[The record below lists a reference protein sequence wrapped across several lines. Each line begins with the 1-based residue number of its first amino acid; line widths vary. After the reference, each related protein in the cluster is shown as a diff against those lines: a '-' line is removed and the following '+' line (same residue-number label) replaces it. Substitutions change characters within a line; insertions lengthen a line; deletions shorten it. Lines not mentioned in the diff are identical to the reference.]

1 MHKKILPVF
10 LVITILTQLVF
21 GTYVTAFANDIKID
35 GSTKTHINYETNN
48 VTNISTETVKNNNA
62 FNSFKVFD
70 VSQNNI
76 VNLFLPENTEN
87 LINLV
92 HNQASYIDG
101 TLNSIKNNQIGGNV
115 YFLNPHGI
123 MIGAEGIINVGSLT
137 AVTPTPTF
145 MNSVFDSPNVPSM
158 TAVNTIMNGSLPI
171 NSSGL
176 ISISGKVNAIKDI
189 ELNSANVTV
198 TSDYNHQGEVVAGA
212 DYSNINGKNNDRVHF
227 SDVVN
232 VRNLKTANN
241 ISVENG
247 NIRITAQNNFTNQG
261 NISADGSSNVNAGNI
276 DIDTGND
283 INLKEGS
290 IISAKGQGDNSS
302 GGNIIMIAENDS
314 FFEKEAIVDAGADSN
329 GDGGFIELS
338 AKEEVN
344 LAGGEFLVNSTNG
357 KNGNVYIDPSLIRI
371 NDNTNLYG
379 SHVWESDKIIV
390 EPNVVVSGQNLGYN
404 NYSHGDAFDITLKA
418 AHIELRDGSKLLA
431 NAINYDGDSYT
442 GGTIEL
448 IAHIEAND
456 ITDGDNYLTKA
467 SSSVIIDNA
476 EIKAGNII
484 IDSKA
489 MAQYSWDYQDSNYQL
504 VRDSLTNVAQ
514 ANVETDSKITISGN
528 SNIEASNKL
537 DIRSSTNTTAYI
549 NPHSDDQKTIKSVA
563 LIKGDII
570 SNSQILIGNG
580 TILAADQLNINS
592 INNTNIDITA
602 TSASTGS
609 SDSSS
614 KAAVALISTEVHST
628 SDINQGVQIN
638 ANDLTI
644 NAENQNSFSVNA
656 LALAPKDAK
665 AGIAATIFDAN
676 TSTTAGY
683 SGEYITGDNYSYNK
697 LNSININSL
706 NSNIKNATSAVTTTL
721 AEDASSSSV
730 IGSGNKALDTVNT
743 KLGNTSKMDSSSQ
756 VGHLRM
762 AGAVSYAENNQ
773 NAISYIGDQTQ
784 IDAAGEI
791 TVDAK
796 VKNEALENR
805 AISTVQSKDDS
816 ETTNSYSSAVTY
828 GNYKQDAQAF
838 TGKDTVLKGNV
849 VNINSE
855 VIKERTGALTD
866 WSSLINIINNIINI
880 SNVKKGGQITSYTNA
895 VGSAENS
902 SIAGS
907 ITYMNF
913 DNSSKAYT
921 DLRSE
926 IYTPEL
932 NINALNTIKGIYV
945 SGNLNG
951 LKAGVTAKKAV
962 GGSYSQINYDNT
974 TRAYLLED
982 TIISGRNLGEDT
994 PIVYPNINIRA
1005 ENTTDLISISPT
1017 AGKGST
1023 FGFNGTFS
1031 LGKVNNITEA
1041 SISNKTHLETNN
1053 INIEAKNNINNWSLS
1068 GAINRTENNGVG
1080 AGVAL
1085 NDVNSETKAF
1095 IGDNSYLRSD
1105 EKYII
1110 QSGDTLS
1117 DIADQ
1122 YNTTVEILKNVNNIE
1137 DENLIQEG
1145 EEIIIAYDQGSIKTK
1160 EVNLNAKSKGNIET
1174 IAVAGVDNSENNKYG
1189 DNIDNNKLND
1199 SDVDDYSNQTSSAV
1213 TDASSNAKPTG
1224 GTKPS
1229 FGLGISGSVAYNTSN
1244 INTKAYLEKS
1254 YLDFTEYNDSSIDLR
1269 AINNTDFKAYSGS
1282 ASLMRTNKDSTGFK
1296 VSMVGSLAVNQLNN
1310 NTRAYFNDLNVIGN
1324 ENSSLYALSGGE
1336 ARAVA
1341 LGAAVKTGAKQPS
1354 LAIAG
1359 SVSINKTNNTTEA
1372 YITGSEITTNNPN
1385 QTEEEEEE
1393 TESNI
1398 ITNLKIT
1405 SYDRTKL
1412 GTGGGS
1418 LLVNSKAGVG
1428 TAISYSDI
1436 SNETNTYISNTTVQD
1451 YNNIELNSF
1460 NGSKIASGAA
1470 MGAVSFDSGSMGLA
1484 GSFAINKIIN
1494 TTSAEVKNN
1503 SLLKAKDKV
1512 DIQAKE
1518 TDNIKELDDLIEQN
1532 YTDNS
1537 DAHYNSSPW
1546 NDRDLSDQGNKIL
1559 SVAGLLQGTG
1569 NNIGVSMVWNDV
1581 KNNINASVSNSVIET
1596 NNKGQVNVKSHSN
1609 TDITGIAVGAGIST
1623 NQFAGAASVVIND
1636 IAIIN
1641 QADIYSN
1648 NNDFIR
1654 TNNLTVKSEDGS
1666 YIDSLSG
1673 QVTASIGKAALGGA
1687 VINNNLDNSINTKI
1701 EGINLI
1707 SNHTSINSIQSGK
1720 LRGLAVSGAGSSG
1733 ITLNA
1738 SVINSNIYTDTKA
1751 NLINVNSANEQFNNY
1766 LTLTANDNFDIEAI
1780 SGSVAG
1786 GAVAVGGAVTNNYI
1800 SGETEA
1806 SIDTSENLNTLKLG
1820 KLIINSDTDKSV
1832 IAKAYQGGLGYY
1844 FSGGAAVAL
1853 NNVDYNQAGVIEEGS
1868 TIQLIEDNE
1877 FQLKTSDKI
1886 NIESDA
1892 QGYQASGAAVG
1903 AVIADSQRSG
1913 NTIAVI
1919 GRDTNQ
1925 DQSIEKSILE
1935 FDNSGEVLVSSTR
1948 EGKVK
1953 SSSITGSAGVA
1964 TINGTVSIAKDTG
1977 NVHATLNNTN
1987 LLGTQAFYNSS
1998 YYGNGT
2004 TVDLYAV
2011 AKPYVEAETRSY
2023 SGSVLGSVAA
2033 LKAKAVSNLDIEAS
2047 SDKDTDIKAQ
2057 DLRVISEN
2065 KISDYFDSGENKFNV
2080 RSYSEGVSGSALL
2093 GANAALS
2100 DAINN
2105 SIVKSY
2111 IASDININENVE
2123 IIADNISK
2131 QVAEVTGITAAGVAV
2146 GFNKATAESD
2156 TLTIAVVGDLK
2167 VLKDNETGE
2176 RDITID
2182 ENDINFIIGDRSYK
2196 GSLTIKAKGNSSNY
2210 ADSISGSGGV
2220 ISGSAAVAETINN
2233 NKSIAE
2239 IANNVIIGKNRTART
2254 DLYNIENYNDVLAF
2268 EGDDS
2273 LNNILRLQNV
2283 NIEAIQNTIFDT
2295 SANSIEAAVVGMSG
2309 AKSKNTVNSFVEV
2322 NLGNNSAIF
2331 TSESYWLPS
2340 TITINANN
2348 IIDQVGSS
2356 KPNAK
2361 ASAGGVINGSAAES
2375 ITYITQNTSI
2385 NIGENVTLFAYG
2397 NPYNLNNGIRVNSY
2411 NSLNTDDEAILT
2423 TGGVVESPYAETVL
2437 IAGNDN
2443 RDEDNREFENT
2454 DHYLKAKVNIGSNS
2468 NLISFG
2474 AIETGAYSTV
2484 RSNNNAL
2491 VKAYGALG
2499 FAGGKALSFIDST
2512 QQINLDPNSYLMAY
2526 DNISLRAGQKG
2537 DGSVNNR
2544 LNSSARTD
2552 VYNNTALPLSTSIE
2566 AFSSISNSSLVNIS
2580 DETIIDGVQ
2589 DVYLSSQLGSTTA
2602 EGYGEG
2608 HNPYLDSVGS
2618 KKTGGDSKRSLSAN
2632 IIADGL
2638 VNAGIFN
2645 NKKIHIKSEN
2655 DVELNNLN
2663 ENVYNIKHFNPY
2675 KEVEDQIDDLKSQKE
2690 RAEQRGDQVDIS
2702 RLEGEIEVLEMLQNI
2717 LPNSDGQLAI
2727 EVKDMFSSGGNI
2739 TVNSRNLLGN
2749 GELTAQG
2756 GPKIE
2761 VINDTSY
2768 HLVLNQL
2775 VIPDRDTG
2783 GNIYLNGVINN
2794 YLPEANINSINADQN
2809 SKITIE
2815 NRSNYGEPSIFLK
2828 DGVYNRRGL
2837 LEIYNKKGS
2846 LAMFG
2851 EVNAK
2856 ETKINIPNGAVIINN
2871 PSGIYNIDADPMAA
2885 WYSDE
2890 ELPSDA
2896 DIAAEYIANA
2906 MASGEVNTWLRDP
2919 QGKMYILEKE
2929 GKTYAEGGGYT
2940 IVFGNKFPNIHDSD
2954 AEGSNDIE
2962 LFKNFWMEKVSS
2974 RSLYKTKS
2982 NYPTVENPDQ
2992 PALSGQVIG
3001 INADKININ
3010 GKIRAGSPVNWDIN
3024 INSSIDQWISDQN
3037 TRDKVL
3043 VPEQYYSLGEN
3054 INNKYYLEYDFN
3066 KGQLILGDINA
3077 SGGGYLYLHGDIV
3090 STNPAG
3096 NIEILNGLGNV
3107 EINNQ
3112 SSKKLLINNIN
3123 TGTTAEG
3130 MVKIVDTLK
3139 GETNW
3144 YVNTPGEAIQHYYL
3158 NRTYNTEKPDAPI
3171 NSISPGNLNY
3181 SPKDGVRYEWTR
3193 SATIK
3198 RDLFGEDGYIRLV
3211 YDTKDEKRDW
3221 FYDYRSNMNDWY
3233 WSNIYD
3239 EGANVTDRHWLNH
3252 DEGFVFDPDNN
3263 IVFEQTIT
3271 GHVDSYKYGV
3281 KKITDDGPV
3290 CYSSGISTRGL
3301 SVVFSDWKNKGLPDG
3316 ETWEYRMPSEATINV
3331 KNSLKADNNIHISF
3345 KGTTGANLL
3354 IKSDPGLIIGGVIDN
3369 LKGDT
3374 VIRTALTENDHYG
3387 GSITQYSS
3395 AIINTNN
3402 IDIFADNG
3410 IGTNN
3415 QPINISL
3422 KNNSR
3427 LIGGTIKGNV
3437 NISAPRDN
3445 LNLGMIASW
3454 DNSNVKLTAD
3464 GNIASQN
3471 SRAVVGGDITLIS
3484 KNGEIGS
3491 NSNSFKID
3499 SEGNLEAQAMHD
3511 INIEEVKGSLGGDLR
3526 LSRVHSTIGDVKLTV
3541 NSGKIVDAI
3550 RDRQVDLEKQR
3561 QLADMIKQ
3569 RLHLTEE
3576 HGAYED
3582 AENTTLNPYL
3592 QSAQKAYQQYWNL
3605 IDKGYIDENGD
3616 YQLKTDSIEFYK
3628 PRVGMNASDTAVL
3641 DYTRQRLDS
3650 HISILD
3656 KVLKDGWQEHNP
3668 LADNVTFQSVL
3679 DDNKYNTQTS
3689 LLSERAAWNDAE
3701 LEYQINQ
3708 NALLPESNTQLIRG
3722 DLNIKGEDI
3731 SLSVRDDIG
3740 RFDDQPVIIYLNSK
3754 QELTQEQAAALASAH
3769 LPGDIKI
3776 TYDDNKKAEFIKINQ
3791 IRPVYVNGRTKIK
3804 SNSSTGDTF
3813 ITNTEGS
3820 LNIDQIDSLGEIRLI
3835 ARDNITNYSYGNK
3848 NYALNSV
3855 NGTAIVL
3862 EAGEGSIGTTTNPL
3876 TIESGYLGSVRAGE
3890 DIYIEKT
3897 LGDLS
3902 LNRIFAANH
3911 INLKSSG
3918 SIIGRQSG
3926 LSISSNSLN
3935 LISSRDIFGKGMEN
3949 NENDSSL
3956 EIELK
3961 TGKLKANTV
3970 GDLNISSNQSLTT
3983 DVIKANN
3990 IDLFTRNILNISNQ
4004 LSALD
4009 SAYLEADSI
4018 YEVADQDS
4026 EGYINAQNLSTV
4038 TTNGQGLYGE
4048 NNIHRL
4054 NLINKSS
4061 SNVGLVNNKELNIL
4075 RLEQFGNDLNII
4087 NNGDINIKG
4096 DIRLDNNN
4104 VTISSTGSINEIN
4117 DSGRFISIN
4126 FLEITSNLGQYL
4138 NNENQ
4143 VQRLKSTNIKSG
4155 NISFK
4160 NTTENLYVE
4169 KINQMG
4175 ENVSVSNSGTI
4186 EIGKVDIKDGNLDM
4200 LAGGSIINQNKLTI
4214 NSNLSLKEQTNIIAN
4229 NIKLE
4234 STNGS
4239 IGEIDNY
4246 IYIDSSN
4253 PKNSYLTAKSEED
4266 IYLNEVDKD
4275 LNLKLIISK
4284 SGNIGI
4290 IADQNINFF
4299 GKLLGSEGKIKL
4311 TVGDSI
4317 QTYNG
4322 YQGEENDIIGKQ
4334 IILTAENGSI
4344 GSSAKWLSIN
4354 AIDLLNAEAKDDIFI
4369 NQYPEDL
4376 RIQYIISRDGSINLD
4391 VLEGKIDAELISAES
4406 TIDLTSKED
4415 IFIDKLKTEKFIA
4428 NIIED
4433 NEQITVNESDI
4444 KKSLDIK
4451 ADNVNLKNINHIGL
4465 RKLYLDIVG
4474 NNENKADNI
4483 FVNISVD
4490 EFNNE
4495 QAVIFNKL
4503 YSNNIYINSDSYGLE
4518 FKDILLGSRADI
4530 YNKDYYVVIDNIN
4543 KKLYRTD
4550 LQLYPENSHFYLKLR
4565 EDRKMITDT
4574 FVVNY
4579 NPDFIINNFGTENS
4593 FIRIIDK
4600 LFQILNNDSIKRN
4613 NLERKFNND
4622 FPEEFRKLLKTVLV
4636 NTDDISES
4644 VEEE

>member
-10 LVITILTQLVF
+10 LVITIITQFVF
-21 GTYVTAFANDIKID
+21 GTYVTAFANNIKID
-35 GSTKTHINYETNN
+35 GNTKTNINYEANN

-70 VSQNNI
+70 VSQNNT
-76 VNLFLPENTEN
+76 VNLFLPKNTEN

-158 TAVNTIMNGSLPI
+158 TAVNAIMNGSLPI
-171 NSSGL
+171 NSSGI
-176 ISISGKVNAIKDI
+176 ISISGKVNAVKDI

-198 TSDYNHQGEVVAGA
+198 TGDHTHQGEVVAGA
-212 DYSNINGKNNDRVHF
+212 DYSNIDGKNNDRVHF

-232 VRNLKTANN
+232 VRNLKSGNN

-276 DIDTGND
+276 DIDTGNN

-290 IISAKGQGDNSS
+290 TISAKGQGDNSS
-302 GGNIIMIAENDS
+302 GGNIIMIAEKDS
-314 FFEKEAIVDAGADSN
+314 FFEKGAIVDAGADSN
-329 GDGGFIELS
+329 SDGGFIELS
-338 AKEEVN
+338 AKNNVE
-344 LAGGEFLVNSTNG
+344 LAGGKFIVSSIEGQDGT
-357 KNGNVYIDPSLIRI
+357 VYIDPNIIDVTHDS
-371 NDNTNLYG
+371 NLNGGQYYL
-379 SHVWESDKIIV
+379 EADQIIV
-390 EPNVVVSGQNLGYN
+390 HEDIIISTRDLYTGYSKGDSG
-404 NYSHGDAFDITLKA
+404 DIFLKA
-418 AHIELRDGSKLLA
+418 AHIELKNGSKLLA
-431 NAINYDGDSYT
+431 DAINDDGDTYQ
-442 GGTIEL
+442 GGDITL
-448 IAHIEAND
+448 LAHIEAND
-456 ITDGDNYLTKA
+456 ITDQDNYLTKA
-467 SSSVIIDNA
+467 SSSIIIDNA

-504 VRDSLTNVAQ
+504 VSDSLTNVAK

-528 SNIEASNKL
+528 SNIQASNEL
-537 DIRSSTNTTAYI
+537 DITSSTNTTAYI
-549 NPHSDDQKTIKSVA
+549 KPHSDDLKTVKSVA
-563 LIKGDII
+563 LIKGDIV
-570 SNSQILIGNG
+570 SNSQVSIENG
-580 TILAADQLNINS
+580 SKLVADQLNVNS

-614 KAAVALISTEVHST
+614 KAAVALISTDVHST

-683 SGEYITGDNYSYNK
+683 SGEYITGDNYSYDK

-706 NSNIKNATSAVTTTL
+706 NSNIKNATSAVTTAL
-721 AEDASSSSV
+721 AEDVSSSSV
-730 IGSGNKALDTVNT
+730 IGSGNKALGTVNT

-762 AGAVSYAENNQ
+762 AGAVSYANNKQ
-773 NAISYIGDQTQ
+773 NATSFIGDQTQ
-784 IDAAGEI
+784 IDTVEEI

-805 AISTVQSKDDS
+805 AISTVQSKEDS
-816 ETTNSYSSAVTY
+816 ETTNSYNSAVTY
-828 GNYKQDAQAF
+828 GNYKQNAQAF
-838 TGKDTVLKGNV
+838 TGKETVLRGNV

-855 VIKERTGALTD
+855 VIKDRTGDLTD
-866 WSSLINIINNIINI
+866 WSSLINIINNLINI
-880 SNVKKGGQITSYTNA
+880 SNIEKGGQITSYTNA
-895 VGSAENS
+895 VGSAENNS
-902 SIAGS
+902 LAGS

-951 LKAGVTAKKAV
+951 LKTGVTAKKAV
-962 GGSYSQINYDNT
+962 GGSYSQINYNNT

-982 TIISGRNLGEDT
+982 ALISGRNLGEDI

-1017 AGKGST
+1017 TGKGST

-1041 SISNKTHLETNN
+1041 SISNKAHLETNN
-1053 INIEAKNNINNWSLS
+1053 INLEANNNINNWSLS

-1122 YNTTVEILKNVNNIE
+1122 YNTTVEILKIVNNIE

-1145 EEIIIAYDQGSIKTK
+1145 EEIIIAYDQGNIKTK
-1160 EVNLNAKSKGNIET
+1160 EVNLNAKSKGNVET

-1189 DNIDNNKLND
+1189 ENIDSNKLND
-1199 SDVDDYSNQTSSAV
+1199 SDVDDYSNKTSSAV
-1213 TDASSNAKPTG
+1213 TDASSDAEPTG

-1229 FGLGISGSVAYNTSN
+1229 FGLGISGSVAYNTIN

-1254 YLDFTEYNDSSIDLR
+1254 YLDFTEYNDSSLDVR

-1296 VSMVGSLAVNQLNN
+1296 VSMVGSLAVNQLDN
-1310 NTRAYFNDLNVIGN
+1310 NTSAYFNDLNIIGN

-1359 SVSINKTNNTTEA
+1359 SVSINKTNNTTES

-1398 ITNLKIT
+1398 STNLKIT

-1436 SNETNTYISNTTVQD
+1436 SNKTNTYIGNTTIQG

-1460 NGSKIASGAA
+1460 NASKIASGAA
-1470 MGAVSFDSGSMGLA
+1470 MGAVSFDSRSMGLA
-1484 GSFAINKIIN
+1484 GSFAINKINYTI
-1494 TTSAEVKNN
+1494 SSEIKND

-1518 TDNIKELDDLIEQN
+1518 TDNIEELDDLIEQN
-1532 YTDNS
+1532 YSDNS

-1546 NDRDLSDQGNKIL
+1546 NDRDLSDQGNNIL
-1559 SVAGLLQGTG
+1559 TVAGLLQGTG

-1596 NNKGQVNVKSHSN
+1596 NDTGEVNVKSHSN

-1636 IAIIN
+1636 IAITN

-1648 NNDFIR
+1648 NNDLIR

-1673 QVTASIGKAALGGA
+1673 QVTASIGKAAIGGA
-1687 VINNNLDNSINTKI
+1687 VVNNNLNNSINSKL
-1701 EGINLI
+1701 EGVNLTA
-1707 SNHTSINSIQSGK
+1707 NQSTVNATQGGK
-1720 LRGLAVSGAGSSG
+1720 LRGLALSGAGSSG

-1738 SVINSNIYTDTKA
+1738 SVINSDIYTDTKA
-1751 NLINVNSANEQFNNY
+1751 NLVNVSSANGQFNNY
-1766 LTLTANDNFDIEAI
+1766 LTLTADDNLDIETI
-1780 SGSVAG
+1780 SGSAAG
-1786 GAVAVGGAVTNNYI
+1786 GAAAASGAVTINNI
-1800 SGETEA
+1800 DGVTEA
-1806 SIDTSENLNTLKLG
+1806 AVDNSNNQNQLYLG
-1820 KLIINSDTDKSV
+1820 NLIINSNTDKLI
-1832 IAKAYQGGLGYY
+1832 IAHAYQGGLGYY

-1853 NNVDYNQAGVIEEGS
+1853 NDVDYNQSSLIEEGS
-1868 TIQLIEDNE
+1868 NIQLTDDNK
-1877 FQLKTSDKI
+1877 FQLKTNDKI
-1886 NIESDA
+1886 DIESDA
-1892 QGYQASGAAVG
+1892 QGYQIAGAAVG
-1903 AVIADSQRSG
+1903 VVMADSQRSG

-1925 DQSIEKSILE
+1925 DQSIEKSSIE
-1935 FDNSGEVLVSSTR
+1935 FDNSGEVVVSSTR

-1953 SSSITGSAGVA
+1953 ASSITGSAGAA
-1964 TINGTVSIAKDTG
+1964 TINGTASTAKDTG
-1977 NVHATLNNTN
+1977 NVHGVLNNTDIF
-1987 LLGTQAFYNSS
+1987 GTQAYYSS
-1998 YYGNGT
+1998 NYDGTGT
-2004 TVDLYAV
+2004 TVDLYAT

-2023 SGSVLGSVAA
+2023 NGSVLGSVGAS
-2033 LKAKAVSNLDIEAS
+2033 KAEAVSNLDIEAS
-2047 SDKDTDIKAQ
+2047 TDKNTYIKAQ
-2057 DLRVISEN
+2057 DLSVIAEN
-2065 KISDYFDSGENKFNV
+2065 KISDSFDSDVNKFNV
-2080 RSYSEGVSGSALL
+2080 RSYAEGVSGSALL

-2100 DAINN
+2100 DAVNI
-2105 SIVKSY
+2105 STVKSY

-2123 IIADNISK
+2123 IIANNLSK
-2131 QVAEVTGITAAGVAV
+2131 QVAEVTGITAGGAAV
-2146 GFNKATAESD
+2146 GFNKATAKSD

-2167 VLKDNETGE
+2167 VEKNDLTGK

-2196 GSLTIKAKGNSSNY
+2196 GSLTVKSKGNSSNY
-2210 ADSISGSGGV
+2210 AESKSGSGGV

-2233 NKSIAE
+2233 NRSIAE
-2239 IANNVIIGKNRTART
+2239 IAKSTIIGKNST
-2254 DLYNIENYNDVLAF
+2254 DRPELNNIENYNDVLAF

-2273 LNNILRLQNV
+2273 LNYILRLQNV
-2283 NIEAIQNTIFDT
+2283 NIEALQNTIFDT
-2295 SANSIEAAVVGMSG
+2295 SANSIEAAVAGMSG
-2309 AKSKNTVNSFVEV
+2309 AKSKNIVNSFVEV
-2322 NLGNNSAIF
+2322 NLGENSEIF

-2340 TITINANN
+2340 QITINADN

-2361 ASAGGVINGSAAES
+2361 ASAGGVINGSAAEG
-2375 ITYITQNTSI
+2375 ITYITQDTSI
-2385 NIGENVTLFAYG
+2385 NINENATLFAFG
-2397 NPYNLNNGIRVNSY
+2397 NPYNIKNGVRINAY
-2411 NSLNTDDEAILT
+2411 NSLNTNDEAILT
-2423 TGGVVESPYAETVL
+2423 TGGAVESPYAETVL

-2443 RDEDNREFENT
+2443 RDEDNKGYENT
-2454 DHYLKAKVNIGSNS
+2454 DHYLQAKVNIGSNS

-2484 RSNNNAL
+2484 QSNNNAL

-2512 QQINLDPNSYLMAY
+2512 QEINLDPYSYLMAY

-2544 LNSSARTD
+2544 LNTSARTD

-2566 AFSSISNSSLVNIS
+2566 AFSSIVNHSSVNIS
-2580 DETIIDGVQ
+2580 NQTVVDGVQ
-2589 DVYLSSQLGSTTA
+2589 DVNISSKLGSTSA

-2618 KKTGGDSKRSLSAN
+2618 KKTGGDSKRYLTAD
-2632 IIADGL
+2632 IVVDGL
-2638 VNAGIFN
+2638 VNAGIFHS
-2645 NKKIHIKSEN
+2645 KKIHIKTRN

-2663 ENVYNIKHFNPY
+2663 EKVYNIKHFNPY
-2675 KEVEDQIDDLKSQKE
+2675 EEVQQQIDDLKNEKE
-2690 RAEQRGDQVDIS
+2690 WAEQRGDQVEIS

-2717 LPNSDGQLAI
+2717 LPDSDNQLAI

-2749 GELTAQG
+2749 GQLTAQG

-2761 VINDTSY
+2761 IINDTSY

-2783 GNIYLNGVINN
+2783 GNVYLNGVINN
-2794 YLPEANINSINADQN
+2794 YLPETNINSINPDQD
-2809 SKITIE
+2809 SMITIE

-2837 LEIYNKKGS
+2837 LDIYNKKGS

-2851 EVNAK
+2851 EVSAK

-2871 PSGIYNIDADPMAA
+2871 PSGMYNIDADPMAA
-2885 WYSDE
+2885 WYPDE

-2919 QGKMYILEKE
+2919 QGLMYKLEKD
-2929 GKTYAEGGGYT
+2929 GKTYADGGGYT

-2962 LFKNFWMEKVSS
+2962 LFKNFWMEKVSH
-2974 RSLYKTKS
+2974 RSLYKTKFD
-2982 NYPTVENPDQ
+2982 YPTVENPDQ

-3037 TRDKVL
+3037 TRDKIL

-3054 INNKYYLEYDFN
+3054 IDNKYYLEYDFN

-3123 TGTTAEG
+3123 TGTTAQG

-3181 SPKDGVRYEWTR
+3181 SPEDGVRYEWTR
-3193 SATIK
+3193 TATIK
-3198 RDLFGEDGYIRLV
+3198 RDLFNEDGYIRLI
-3211 YDTKDEKRDW
+3211 YDTENEDKDW

-3239 EGANVTDRHWLNH
+3239 EDSNVTDRHWLNH
-3252 DEGFVFDPDNN
+3252 SEGFVFDQNNDN
-3263 IVFEQTIT
+3263 IFEQRIT
-3271 GHVDSYKYGV
+3271 GSVDSYKYGV
-3281 KKITDDGPV
+3281 KKITDDSTSY
-3290 CYSSGISTRGL
+3290 YSRGSSTRGL
-3301 SVVFSDWKNKGLPDG
+3301 SVRFVDWENKGLPDG
-3316 ETWEYRMPSEATINV
+3316 ETWEYRMPSEANINV
-3331 KNSLKADNNIHISF
+3331 RNSLKADNEIQINF
-3345 KGTTGANLL
+3345 KGSTGANLL

-3374 VIRTALTENDHYG
+3374 VIRTALTENDHYD

-3402 IDIFADNG
+3402 LDIFADTG
-3410 IGTNN
+3410 IGTNS

-3422 KNNSR
+3422 KNDSK
-3427 LIGGTIKGNV
+3427 LIGGTLKGNV

-3445 LNLGMIASW
+3445 LNLSMIASW

-3464 GNIASQN
+3464 GNITSQN

-3499 SEGNLEAQAMHD
+3499 SEGILEAQAMHN

-3541 NSGKIVDAI
+3541 NNGKIVDAI

-3592 QSAQKAYQQYWNL
+3592 QSAQKAYEQYWNL
-3605 IDKGYIDENGD
+3605 IDKGYIDENGV
-3616 YQLKTDSIEFYK
+3616 YQLETDSIEFYK

-3641 DYTRQRLDS
+3641 DYTRERVDS

-3656 KVLKDGWQEHNP
+3656 KVLEDGWQDQNP
-3668 LADNVTFQSVL
+3668 LTDNVTFQSVL

-3689 LLSERAAWNDAE
+3689 LLSERTAWNDAE

-3708 NALLPESNTQLIRG
+3708 NALLPESNTQLIKG

-3731 SLSVRDDIG
+3731 FLSVRDDIG
-3740 RFDDQPVIIYLNSK
+3740 RFDDQPVIIDLNSN
-3754 QELTQEQAAALASAH
+3754 QELTQKQAAALASAH

-3776 TYDDNKKAEFIKINQ
+3776 TYDDNEKAEFIKINQ
-3791 IRPVYVNGRTKIK
+3791 VRPVYVNGRTKII
-3804 SNSSTGDTF
+3804 SNSLTGDTF

-3835 ARDNITNYSYGNK
+3835 ARDNITNYNNVNK
-3848 NYALNSV
+3848 NYSLNSS
-3855 NGTAIVL
+3855 NGRAIVL
-3862 EAGEGSIGTTTNPL
+3862 EAGEGSIGTNTNPL

-3902 LNRIFAANH
+3902 LNRIFAGNH

-3926 LSISSNSLN
+3926 LSISSNSLS
-3935 LISSRDIFGKGMEN
+3935 LISSRDIFGMGMEN
-3949 NENDSSL
+3949 NEKDSSL

-3961 TGKLKANTV
+3961 NGKLKANTV
-3970 GDLNISSNQSLTT
+3970 GYLDISSNQSVTT
-3983 DVIKANN
+3983 DVVKANN
-3990 IDLFTRNILNISNQ
+3990 IDLYTRYILNISSQ
-4004 LSALD
+4004 LSAED
-4009 SAYLEADSI
+4009 SVHLEADSI
-4018 YEVADQDS
+4018 YEVADQYG
-4026 EGYINAQNLSTV
+4026 EGYINTQNLSTV
-4038 TTNGQGLYGE
+4038 TKNGQGLYGE
-4048 NNIHRL
+4048 NNIHNL
-4054 NLINKSS
+4054 NVINKSS
-4061 SNVGLVNNKELNIL
+4061 SNVGLVNNSELNIIGID
-4075 RLEQFGNDLNII
+4075 QFGDNLNII
-4087 NNGDINIKG
+4087 NDGNINIKG
-4096 DIRLDNNN
+4096 AIRLDNND
-4104 VTISSTGSINEIN
+4104 VKISSTGSINETTEL
-4117 DSGRFISIN
+4117 GRFINTN
-4126 FLEITSNLGQYL
+4126 FLEISSNSGQYL

-4143 VQRLKSTNIKSG
+4143 VQKIESTNIESG
-4155 NISFK
+4155 NISF
-4160 NTTENLYVE
+4160 NNITDNLYIE
-4169 KINQMG
+4169 KIDQKG
-4175 ENVSVSNSGTI
+4175 ENVLVNNAGTI
-4186 EIGKVDIKDGNLDM
+4186 EINKVQIDNGKLDM
-4200 LAGGSIINQNKLTI
+4200 LADGSIINKLNQDNQI
-4214 NSNLSLKEQTNIIAN
+4214 NVIAN
-4229 NIKLE
+4229 SINLE
-4234 STNGS
+4234 SVYGS

-4253 PKNSYLTAKSEED
+4253 PNNGYLTAKAEDD
-4266 IYLNEVDKD
+4266 IYLNEVNND
-4275 LNLKLIISK
+4275 LNIKLITSNN
-4284 SGNIGI
+4284 GNIGV
-4290 IADQNINFF
+4290 IADQNINFL
-4299 GKLLGSEGKIKL
+4299 GEVLGSEGEVELTAGNSIQTHNKYESNENDIAGKQIKL
-4311 TVGDSI
+4311 TA
-4317 QTYNG
+4317 
-4322 YQGEENDIIGKQ
+4322 
-4334 IILTAENGSI
+4334 LNGSI
-4344 GSSAKWLSIN
+4344 GSSNRWININ
-4354 AIDLLNAEAKDDIFI
+4354 AINLLNGEAKGDIYI
-4369 NQYPEDL
+4369 NQYPEAL
-4376 RIQYIISRDGSINLD
+4376 RTEYLISRDGSINLD
-4391 VLEGKIDAELISAES
+4391 VLDGKIDAELLSAERA
-4406 TIDLTSKED
+4406 IDLTSKED

-4428 NIIED
+4428 NIIDD
-4433 NEQITVNESDI
+4433 NEQITINESDI

-4451 ADNVNLKNINHIGL
+4451 ADNVNLININHLGL
-4465 RKLYLDIVG
+4465 NELYLDIVG
-4474 NNENKADNI
+4474 NNGNKADNI
-4483 FVNISVD
+4483 FVNISVN
-4490 EFNNE
+4490 EFNSE
-4495 QAVIFNKL
+4495 QPVIFNKL

-4530 YNKDYYVVIDNIN
+4530 YNMDYYVVIDNIN
-4543 KKLYRTD
+4543 KKLYRSD
-4550 LQLYPENSHFYLKLR
+4550 LQLYPENSHFYLSLR

-4579 NPDFIINNFGTENS
+4579 NPDFIINDFSTENS

-4600 LFQILNNDSIKRN
+4600 LFQIINNDSTKNN
-4613 NLERKFNND
+4613 NLDRKFNSD
-4622 FPEEFRKLLKTVLV
+4622 FSEEFRELLKTVSV
-4636 NTDDISES
+4636 NTDNILES
-4644 VEEE
+4644 EEEE